1 MKKLFIPFFVL
12 TILAIYGCSTV
23 KEPEKKQEPA
33 ANVQGESISSID
45 SIDNVSQEEAARKAL
60 EYLNGERTYENHQK
74 AYQWA
79 QKADSATKAKV
90 IQRLKDVDFPIP

>member
-1 MKKLFIPFFVL
+1 MKKTIYSVFVL

-33 ANVQGESISSID
+33 AYVLGESISSID

-60 EYLNGERTYENHQK
+60 EYINGEHTYENHQK

-79 QKADSATKAKV
+79 QKADPATKAKV
-90 IQRLKDVDFPIP
+90 IQRLKDMDFPIP